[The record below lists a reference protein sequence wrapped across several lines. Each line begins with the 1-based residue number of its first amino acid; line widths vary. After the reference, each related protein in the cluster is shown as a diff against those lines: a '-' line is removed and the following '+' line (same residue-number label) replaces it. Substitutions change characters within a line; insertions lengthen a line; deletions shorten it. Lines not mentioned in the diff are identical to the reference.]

1 MEEIAVLAR
10 RLLDGEPD
18 EERLAQC
25 ADEALHQALGYCGLT
40 ELPEGL
46 RETVARRAALL
57 YEGGAVASGRV
68 RCSAASV
75 RGRPG
80 SGGGNGCRWG
90 MSQRRDSSWPPRFP
104 VPSVP

>member
-57 YEGGAVASGRV
+57 CEGGAVASVKRGDF
-68 RCSAASV
+68 SV
-75 RGRPG
+75 SYREDGEDFTRQLTPF
-80 SGGGNGCRWG
+80 
-90 MSQRRDSSWPPRFP
+90 RRMVF
-104 VPSVP
+104 

>member
-25 ADEALHQALGYCGLT
+25 ADEALHQALGYFGLT

-46 RETVARRAALL
+46 LETVARRAALL
-57 YEGGAVASGRV
+57 YEGGAVASVKRGDF
-68 RCSAASV
+68 SV
-75 RGRPG
+75 SYREDGEDFTRQLTPF
-80 SGGGNGCRWG
+80 
-90 MSQRRDSSWPPRFP
+90 RRMVF
-104 VPSVP
+104 